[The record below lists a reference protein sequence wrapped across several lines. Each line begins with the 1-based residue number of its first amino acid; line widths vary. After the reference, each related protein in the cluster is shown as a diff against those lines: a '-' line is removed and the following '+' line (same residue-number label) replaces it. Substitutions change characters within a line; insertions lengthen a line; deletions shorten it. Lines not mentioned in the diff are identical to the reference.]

1 MKMHDYSLPEIKIST
16 RRVHL
21 TLLLALYAAI
31 LCWSY
36 CAYLVPTWGYFG
48 LELVT
53 PSWSLLSFIIASVS
67 VSAWWAPLS
76 WQRPAVS
83 IYWLIL
89 VFAYA
94 PMQIGVGLDVKF
106 DAMLRVQFM
115 LWLAASM
122 LLAGGAFYL
131 RPLRLRAL
139 KFSETQ
145 ALVLAAVVA
154 LGITAYIYLVFR
166 GVLQFVGLHSA
177 ELYELRFE
185 NREVET
191 ANPLAG
197 YFILWAGCALW
208 PILISCGLMTRRPWW
223 LLCGIAGQVFLY
235 MTLANRMFLFSIILT
250 GYVYWLTGK
259 SGAESR
265 RLIISLSAGVVVITA
280 AFLLFDGNS
289 GGIIHAIASIFIFRA
304 MLVSSLMGVYYYDF
318 FQSNPVTY
326 FSHVT
331 GVNRLMAYPYNDTL
345 GVVVGTNYLPVDR
358 YNANANFFLTDGIA
372 AMGVHGLIVAG
383 ALFGGLL
390 YLCDCAAARSNPRLA
405 SLLFV
410 NVAINLMNVSIFTSI
425 VSGGLFLVLL
435 WLQFRKEYI

>member
-1 MKMHDYSLPEIKIST
+1 
-16 RRVHL
+16 
-21 TLLLALYAAI
+21 
-31 LCWSY
+31 
-36 CAYLVPTWGYFG
+36 
-48 LELVT
+48 
-53 PSWSLLSFIIASVS
+53 
-67 VSAWWAPLS
+67 
-76 WQRPAVS
+76 
-83 IYWLIL
+83 
-89 VFAYA
+89 
-94 PMQIGVGLDVKF
+94 MQIGVGLDVKF
-106 DAMLRVQFM
+106 DTMLRVKFI

-122 LLAGGAFYL
+122 FLAGGAFYL
-131 RPLRLRAL
+131 RPIRLKAFKL
-139 KFSETQ
+139 SETQ

-154 LGITAYIYLVFR
+154 LGVTAYIYLIFR
-166 GVLQFVGLHSA
+166 GALQLVGLHSA
-177 ELYELRFE
+177 ELYELRFA

-235 MTLANRMFLFSIILT
+235 MTLANRMFLFSIILI

-280 AFLLFDGNS
+280 AFLLFDRNS

-372 AMGVHGLIVAG
+372 AMGVYGLIVAG